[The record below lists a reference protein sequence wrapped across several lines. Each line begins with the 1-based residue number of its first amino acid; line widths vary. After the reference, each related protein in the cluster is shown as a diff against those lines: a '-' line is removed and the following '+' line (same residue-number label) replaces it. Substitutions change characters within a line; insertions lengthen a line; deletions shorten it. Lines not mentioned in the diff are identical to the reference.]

1 MSNTIIEVQHRFKKT
16 KANKPMRAKFN
27 LLVLQQM
34 LPVWHENKEYQN
46 GGWAP
51 IRNES
56 LMDFIPEEAKDEV
69 EDTSMTGEELTDEN
83 SEQSEGNEDL
93 GEKELT
99 PISPKS
105 ESDKL
110 ESNTSDTTHKAPTMK
125 SRIISGDT
133 SMTGEELKKYI
144 LDTKL
149 GVNEKQTKPNMIKD
163 LKALWNV

>member
-69 EDTSMTGEELTDEN
+69 EDTSMTGEEL
-83 SEQSEGNEDL
+83 
-93 GEKELT
+93 
-99 PISPKS
+99 
-105 ESDKL
+105 
-110 ESNTSDTTHKAPTMK
+110 
-125 SRIISGDT
+125 
-133 SMTGEELKKYI
+133 KKYI